1 MKKTE
6 AQGFL
11 KTSIFSYLFYFL
23 LMFFLFAAPF
33 SFSQDFGLI
42 LNQKALLSDGDT
54 SSAAIE
60 YTGAVIPWFAA
71 PLGEKAALYV
81 SGGVSAHYDNEAW
94 KALPELYRSEISV
107 NPSPDFRLEIGRV
120 SFRESLSFV
129 CAGLFDGLAAGF
141 SAGGGRLRTG
151 FFYTG
156 LLYKKAAY
164 IYMSPADQADY
175 GDNDSYFASRRFI
188 AALTWEKT
196 SLFDTRGGLSLSGL
210 CQFDLNDTETRIHSQ
225 YLEAQYT
232 APLGARLN
240 TVSGAVVEAAE
251 ESGKDPYAAFAL
263 STEVQWLLPT
273 ALSDVLTI
281 SARFSSGAWNEGLGV
296 FIPITAEAQG
306 KILRPM
312 LSGIAL
318 VEAGYSARLHRTL
331 QAIVS
336 GAYYLRTDKSTYR
349 SPGMDADSASPLLGA
364 EFYGALNFSPFHDLL
379 FSLSGGVFLPR
390 TGRFFSADTG
400 IKYRLELTAGISL

>member
-1 MKKTE
+1 MKKTPLHS
-6 AQGFL
+6 FC
-11 KTSIFSYLFYFL
+11 FWV
-23 LMFFLFAAPF
+23 MFFLFAAPF
-33 SFSQDFGLI
+33 CFSQDFGLI
-42 LNQKALLSDGDT
+42 VNQKALLADEDT

-60 YTGAVIPWFAA
+60 YTGTAIPWLAA
-71 PLGEKAALYV
+71 PLGGKADLYV
-81 SGGVSAHYDNEAW
+81 SGGLSAHYDDEAW
-94 KALPELYRSEISV
+94 KSLPELYRSEISV
-107 NPSPDFRLEIGRV
+107 NPGPGFRLEIGRIP
-120 SFRESLSFV
+120 FRESLSFV
-129 CAGLFDGLAAGF
+129 CAGLFDGLSAGF
-141 SAGGGRLRTG
+141 TVGGGRLRTG
-151 FFYTG
+151 LFYTG

-175 GDNDSYFASRRFI
+175 SNKDSYFASRRFI

-196 SLFDTRGGLSLSGL
+196 SVFNTLGGLSFSGL

-232 APLGARLN
+232 APLGARFN
-240 TVSGAVVEAAE
+240 TVSGAVIEAAE

-263 STEVQWLLPT
+263 SAEIQWLLPT

-281 SARFSSGAWNEGLGV
+281 GVRFSSGAWNDGLGV
-296 FIPITAEAQG
+296 FIPVTAEAQG

-312 LSGIAL
+312 FSGIAL
-318 VEAGYSARLHRTL
+318 AEAAYSARLHRTL
-331 QAIVS
+331 QAMVS

-349 SPGMDADSASPLLGA
+349 SPGMDASSASPLLGA

-379 FSLSGGVFLPR
+379 FSLGGGVFLPQ
-390 TGRFFSADTG
+390 TGKVFSADTG